1 MYSLLLEAYVKDPEK
16 KNELFHAITTVP
28 CVERKAKWAM
38 KWIERWACCVQAGL
52 RQPHTAL
59 SNLTADA
66 TCHALSSWCPLPH
79 KRLCL
84 RPLLHPP
91 AYTHGPC

>member
-38 KWIERWACCVQAGL
+38 KWIER
-52 RQPHTAL
+52 
-59 SNLTADA
+59 
-66 TCHALSSWCPLPH
+66 
-79 KRLCL
+79 
-84 RPLLHPP
+84 
-91 AYTHGPC
+91 